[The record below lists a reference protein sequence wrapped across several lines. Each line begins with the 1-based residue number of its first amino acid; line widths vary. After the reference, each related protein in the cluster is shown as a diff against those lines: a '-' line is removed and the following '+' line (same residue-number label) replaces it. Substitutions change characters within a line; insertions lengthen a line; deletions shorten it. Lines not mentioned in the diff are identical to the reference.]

1 MKSTWLQMLSIITGS
16 LLMSAA
22 LYAESWQIGGTT
34 YLEFSQDTEKNKR
47 YMENWSTLLANYGA
61 WEIGLRYEMHLPPQA
76 YSPDTS
82 GQGIYQR
89 RAVYRSD
96 RWQITT
102 GNFYGSFGQ
111 GLILAAYE
119 NRDLRWDTNIDGF
132 KIATQ
137 RTFVDLQLL
146 AGRMRALSG
155 KRLNP
160 IYGSELTLHTLQF
173 ADIGAAL
180 LTMESRSAG
189 EQTWS
194 SAFSKIILPYGDL
207 YGEYA
212 IRNMATPLTNGK
224 AFYINANFFLSKFSI
239 RGEYKNYQQFELYD
253 GVIYNN
259 PPTAVKEHQYA
270 LLGRHQ
276 HIITPNNE
284 EGYLAEISWLPAF
297 GYLEFHY
304 SAAQNSYGKQV
315 WEEIYTHFD
324 LFAPGEW
331 NWTLIGD
338 RQENLEARYL
348 NAVLSASTPLFRK
361 LSFKTAFEHQHATI
375 LLTER
380 MYYDQAIMLSV
391 SHSAGLS
398 LAYLAEWSTDQF
410 SEKKF
415 WHALQVDYKL
425 GTHIDMTFFA
435 GSRREGKV
443 CAGGV
448 CVIKPEFTGAEMRLS
463 GTF

>member
-1 MKSTWLQMLSIITGS
+1 MKYKLCRKLSILIGS
-16 LLMSAA
+16 LLFSS
-22 LYAESWQIGGTT
+22 LLNAESWQIGGTT
-34 YLEFSQDTEKNKR
+34 HLEFSQDTEKNEN

-61 WEIGLRYEMHLPPQA
+61 WELGLRYEMHLPPQP

-89 RAVYRSD
+89 RAVYRAE
-96 RWQITT
+96 RWQLTA
-102 GNFYGSFGQ
+102 GNFYGSFGR
-111 GLILAAYE
+111 GLILSAYE
-119 NRDLRWDTNIDGF
+119 NRDLRWDTNIDGVKMAAQTDHADF
-132 KIATQ
+132 Q
-137 RTFVDLQLL
+137 ML
-146 AGRMRALSG
+146 AGRMRSLSG

-160 IYGSELTLHTLQF
+160 LYGTELMLHPFHF

-180 LTMESRSAG
+180 ATMESGSAG
-189 EQTWS
+189 KQTWS
-194 SAFSKIILPYGDL
+194 SAFSKLILPIGDI

-212 IRNMATPLTNGK
+212 FRNMPTGYNNGE
-224 AFYINANFFLSKFSI
+224 ALFLSGNLFFSSFSM
-239 RGEYKNYQQFELYD
+239 RGEYKKYRQFELYD

-276 HIITPNNE
+276 HIITPNDE
-284 EGYLAEISWLPAF
+284 EGFLAELSWLPTF

-304 SAAQNSYGKQV
+304 SAAQNNDGKQV
-315 WEEIYTHFD
+315 WQEIYAHFD
-324 LFAPGEW
+324 LYAPGEW
-331 NWTLIGD
+331 TWTLISGQ
-338 RQENLEARYL
+338 QENLEARYL
-348 NAVLSASTPLFRK
+348 NAVISASTPLFGK
-361 LSFKTAFEHQHATI
+361 LSFKTVFEHQHASI

-380 MYYDQAIMLSV
+380 MYYDQAVMFSV

-398 LAYLAEWSTDQF
+398 LAYLTERSTDQF
-410 SEKKF
+410 SDKDF
-415 WHALQVDYKL
+415 WHGFQADYKL
-425 GTHIDMTFFA
+425 GTHYDLTFFA

-448 CVIKPEFTGAEMRLS
+448 CVMKPEFTGAELRLT